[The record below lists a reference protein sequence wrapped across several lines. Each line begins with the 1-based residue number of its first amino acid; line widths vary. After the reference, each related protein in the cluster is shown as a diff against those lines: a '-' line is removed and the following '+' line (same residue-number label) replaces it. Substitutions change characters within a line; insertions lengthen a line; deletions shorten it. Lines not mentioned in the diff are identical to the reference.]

1 MMVNL
6 LVFILALSFGYNT
19 FAAPHPTTGL
29 SMINRISKGAMFNQ
43 FGFELKGQ
51 VELPWILEAT
61 VDDNKEFN
69 LLYGSGRMNIRSE
82 VVSSKMLLDNYVKRF
97 LKDYNLY
104 GFAVSK
110 IQNGADDS
118 TPQITLEIDQKNKKN
133 KIKQVFILK
142 NQRVLTMTCTDDDES
157 FERTSHLCQR
167 FIEEIQWL

>member
-1 MMVNL
+1 MISL
-6 LVFILALSFGYNT
+6 FLFFGFNT

-29 SMINRISKGAMFNQ
+29 SMINRISKGALFSQ

-61 VDDNKEFN
+61 AEENKEFN

-82 VVSSKMLLDNYVKRF
+82 IVSSKMLLDNYVKRF

-110 IQNGADDS
+110 IQNGINGTDES

-142 NQRVLTMTCTDDDES
+142 NQRVLTLTCTDDEES

-167 FIEEIQWL
+167 FIDEIQWL